1 MKKLTI
7 EEEITRFHEITFG
20 NKSTLNENLLDK
32 VRNLF
37 NKNKVDD
44 PKKADFVTDD
54 VANFFKT
61 IEDSSNTDGL
71 KQGEKGGM
79 SFQKEV
85 EAMQI
90 GLKLLDPSVLPKHGI
105 DGLFGPETAAAVKS
119 FVEKNM
125 GEKKPINEVQLSSPI
140 GDTSVNSPYG
150 PRWGRQ
156 HHGVDLRAN
165 SGTPIKSPL
174 DGEVIDAEIRA
185 DACGGTIYIQHADGL
200 KSRYCHCK
208 QINVK
213 KGQVVKKGEIVG
225 LTGGDK
231 GDPGSGRSDGAHL
244 HFELYKNGRTVDP
257 MQYLG
262 SEVGEFTG
270 TGSNVYYNASPEMLK
285 KLLELLKSRGVK
297 PEELKQLVDSSTKGM
312 LGGGIKIS
320 LEGNWVDITKQL
332 LMKYEGF
339 TPTAKWDENAYR
351 GGFGTDKIMKNGQIQ
366 KADANT
372 TWTRD
377 EALATLD
384 YEIKNTYA
392 PIVAQQLG
400 SENWEKLNDKQKA
413 SLVSLGYNAGPYF
426 VNSREYGRRIKNAIS
441 NNDMNAAS
449 AAIAS
454 GPTTGAGSGKF
465 YPALAQRRQEESQI
479 FLA

>member
-1 MKKLTI
+1 MRKLTL
-7 EEEITRFHEITFG
+7 EEEINRFHEITFG
-20 NKSTLNENLLDK
+20 VKFTLNENVL
-32 VRNLF
+32 R
-37 NKNKVDD
+37 KVDD
-44 PKKADFVTDD
+44 PKKADLVSDD
-54 VANFFKT
+54 VSEFYKT
-61 IEDSSNTDGL
+61 LEDVSNSGGL
-71 KQGEKGGM
+71 KQQSYGGM
-79 SFQKEV
+79 SFQKAV
-85 EAMQI
+85 ESMQI
-90 GLKLLDPSVLPKHGI
+90 GLKLLDPSVLPKYGI
-105 DGLFGPETAAAVKS
+105 DGLFGPETAAAVRS

-156 HHGVDLRAN
+156 HHGVDLKAN
-165 SGTPIKSPL
+165 SGTSIKSPL

-185 DACGGTIYIQHADGL
+185 DDCGGTIYIQHADGL

-208 QINVK
+208 QINVR
-213 KGQVVKKGEIVG
+213 KGQLVKKGEIIG
-225 LTGGDK
+225 LTGGGQ
-231 GDPGSGRSDGAHL
+231 GDPGKGRSDGPHL
-244 HFELYKNGRTVDP
+244 HFELYKDGKTIDP
-257 MQYLG
+257 TQYLG

-270 TGSNVYYNASPEMLK
+270 TGSKLNYDASPEMLK
-285 KLLELLKSRGVK
+285 KLLELLKTRGVK
-297 PEELKQLVDSSTKGM
+297 SEELKQLIDSSTRGM

-320 LEGNWVDITKQL
+320 LEGNWVDISKQL

-339 TPTAKWDENAYR
+339 SPTANWDETAYR
-351 GGFGTDKIMKNGQIQ
+351 GGYGTDKILKDGKIQ

-372 TWTRD
+372 TWTRE

-384 YEIKNTYA
+384 YEIKTTYA
-392 PIVAQQLG
+392 PIIAQQLG

-426 VNSREYGRRIKNAIS
+426 VSQKEYGKRIKNAIS

-449 AAIAS
+449 DAIAS
-454 GPTTGAGSGKF
+454 GPTSGAGSGKF
-465 YPALAQRRQEESQI
+465 YPQLAKRREEESQI

>member
-1 MKKLTI
+1 MKKFTI
-7 EEEITRFHEITFG
+7 EEEIRRFHEITFG
-20 NKSTLNENLLDK
+20 DKSTLNENLLDR

-37 NKNKVDD
+37 NENKVDD
-44 PKKADFVTDD
+44 PKRADFVTDD

-61 IEDSSNTDGL
+61 LETASNSDGL

-79 SFQKEV
+79 NFQKEV

-125 GEKKPINEVQLSSPI
+125 GEKKPINEVQISSPI

-156 HHGVDLRAN
+156 HHGVDLKAD
-165 SGTPIKSPL
+165 SGTQIKSPL

-185 DACGGTIYIQHADGL
+185 NACGGTIYIQHADGI

-213 KGQVVKKGEIVG
+213 KGQLVKKGEIIG
-225 LTGGDK
+225 LTGG
-231 GDPGSGRSDGAHL
+231 GQGEPGKGRSGGPHL
-244 HFELYKNGRTVDP
+244 HFELYKDGRTVDP

-285 KLLELLKSRGVK
+285 KLLELLKTRGVK
-297 PEELKQLVDSSTKGM
+297 QEELKQLIDSSTKGM
-312 LGGGIKIS
+312 SGGIKIS
-320 LEGNWVDITKQL
+320 LEGNWVDISKQL

-339 TPTAKWDENAYR
+339 SPTAKWDENAYR
-351 GGFGTDKIMKNGQIQ
+351 GGYGTDKIMKDGKIQ

-372 TWTRD
+372 TWTQQ
-377 EALATLD
+377 EALDTLD

-413 SLVSLGYNAGPYF
+413 SLVSLGYNVGPYF
-426 VNSREYGRRIKNAIS
+426 VNSRDYGKRIKDAIS
-441 NNDMNAAS
+441 NNNMEDAS

-465 YPALAQRRQEESQI
+465 YPQLAKRREEESQI

>member
-61 IEDSSNTDGL
+61 IEDASNTDGL

-90 GLKLLDPSVLPKHGI
+90 GLKLLDPSVLPKYGI

-156 HHGVDLRAN
+156 HHGVDLKAN

-213 KGQVVKKGEIVG
+213 KGQVVKKGEIIG

-244 HFELYKNGRTVDP
+244 HFELYKNGTTVDP

-262 SEVGEFTG
+262 SEVGQFTG

-312 LGGGIKIS
+312 SGGGIKIS

-339 TPTAKWDENAYR
+339 TPTAKWDVNAYR
-351 GGFGTDKIMKNGQIQ
+351 LGFGTDKILRDGKIEIVNQ
-366 KADANT
+366 NST
-372 TWTRD
+372 VTRD

-392 PIVAQQLG
+392 PIIAQQLG

-426 VNSREYGRRIKNAIS
+426 VNARDYGKRIKNAIS

-454 GPTTGAGSGKF
+454 GPTSGGGKF
-465 YPALAQRRQEESQI
+465 YQGLADRRKEESQI

>member
-1 MKKLTI
+1 MKKFTI
-7 EEEITRFHEITFG
+7 EEEIRRFHEITFG
-20 NKSTLNENLLDK
+20 DKSTLNENLLDR

-61 IEDSSNTDGL
+61 IENASNTDGL

-79 SFQKEV
+79 TFQKEV

-90 GLKLLDPSVLPKHGI
+90 GLKLLDPTVLPKYGI

-125 GEKKPINEVQLSSPI
+125 GEKKPINEVQISSPI
-140 GDTSVNSPYG
+140 GDTSVNSPFG
-150 PRWGRQ
+150 SRGGRQ
-156 HHGVDLRAN
+156 HHGVDLKAD
-165 SGTPIKSPL
+165 SGTQIKSPL
-174 DGEVIDAEIRA
+174 DGEVIDAGIKA
-185 DACGGTIYIQHADGL
+185 DSCGGTIYIQHADGL

-208 QINVK
+208 QINVR
-213 KGQVVKKGEIVG
+213 KGQLVKKGEIIG
-225 LTGGDK
+225 LTGGGE
-231 GDPGSGRSDGAHL
+231 GDTGKGRSDGPHL
-244 HFELYKNGRTVDP
+244 HFELYKDGRTVDP
-257 MQYLG
+257 IQYLG

-285 KLLELLKSRGVK
+285 KLLELLKTRGVK
-297 PEELKQLVDSSTKGM
+297 SEELKQLIDSSTKGM
-312 LGGGIKIS
+312 SGGVKIS
-320 LEGNWVDITKQL
+320 LEGNWVDISKQL

-339 TPTAKWDENAYR
+339 SPTAKWDENTYR
-351 GGFGTDKIMKNGQIQ
+351 GGYGTDKILKDGKIQ

-372 TWTRD
+372 TWTKD

-392 PIVAQQLG
+392 PIIAQQLG

-426 VNSREYGRRIKNAIS
+426 VNSRDYGKRIKDAIS
-441 NNDMNAAS
+441 NNDMEAAS

-454 GPTTGAGSGKF
+454 GPTRGAGSGKV
-465 YPALAQRRQEESQI
+465 YPQLVKRREEESQV